1 MNAYRTILE
10 AVLPVF
16 GLIGTGFLLRR
27 LEWLTTE
34 ADASLLRLTLYVF
47 VPCLILDSALG
58 NPAFNRWDN
67 LLWAPLT
74 GYATVALALVVAS
87 AARPWHGLTD
97 PAAARTFA
105 VTTAI
110 HNYGYIP
117 LPLCLLWF
125 GKATAGV
132 LFLYMV
138 GVDAAL
144 WTLGVMGLSGASH
157 RIEWRRVLNPA
168 LGAVVM
174 SLILNGT
181 RLNEWIPTPL
191 HTALH
196 WLGQCAVPLAL
207 LLIGAIMADELPQ
220 LRTAAG
226 WRVMSVATLLRLGLF
241 PLLFL
246 AMARWLPIT
255 PDLQRVLVL
264 EAAMPAAV
272 FPIVMARHYRGDA
285 ATALRI
291 VLSTSLV
298 SLVTM
303 PLWLRLGLDW
313 IGIPMP

>member
-1 MNAYRTILE
+1 
-10 AVLPVF
+10 
-16 GLIGTGFLLRR
+16 
-27 LEWLTTE
+27 
-34 ADASLLRLTLYVF
+34 
-47 VPCLILDSALG
+47 
-58 NPAFNRWDN
+58 
-67 LLWAPLT
+67 
-74 GYATVALALVVAS
+74 
-87 AARPWHGLTD
+87 
-97 PAAARTFA
+97 
-105 VTTAI
+105 
-110 HNYGYIP
+110 
-117 LPLCLLWF
+117 
-125 GKATAGV
+125 
-132 LFLYMV
+132 
-138 GVDAAL
+138 
-144 WTLGVMGLSGASH
+144 
-157 RIEWRRVLNPA
+157 
-168 LGAVVM
+168 
-174 SLILNGT
+174 
-181 RLNEWIPTPL
+181 
-191 HTALH
+191 
-196 WLGQCAVPLAL
+196 VPLAL